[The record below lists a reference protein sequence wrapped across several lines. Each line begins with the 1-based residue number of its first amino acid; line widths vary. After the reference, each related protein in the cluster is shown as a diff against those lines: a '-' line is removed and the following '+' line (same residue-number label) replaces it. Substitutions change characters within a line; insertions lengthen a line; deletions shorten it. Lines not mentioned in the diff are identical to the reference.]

1 MGEGIL
7 LSQGADVD
15 FMIHGVFSYQLFGQE
30 FWITTTHICL
40 LIVLL
45 VIVGFCIAASRAM
58 KHASLVPGGFQNIV
72 ELMVEKL
79 DGMVEGVMGKN
90 AAGFANY
97 IGTIFIFIFLSNIS
111 GLFGLRPPRCLQCP

>member
-1 MGEGIL
+1 M
-7 LSQGADVD
+7 
-15 FMIHGVFSYQLFGQE
+15 
-30 FWITTTHICL
+30 

-72 ELMVEKL
+72 ELIVEKL

-111 GLFGLRPPRCLQCP
+111 GLFGLRPPTAV